1 MSSQAFHRTPGGRI
15 RKITAGEQ
23 FKPRIIESFDPTT
36 QELNQDLPVTIHTK
50 TYSLGSKFNSHE
62 IRQRTAHSKA
72 SGAGSHP
79 EVTTAAHRRKI
90 DPRDWSRGREEEH
103 AMSLG
108 LGTGILC
115 HEPKPL
121 IYSCSREEHWSEF
134 PETRVLNSNMQQ
146 GSKGVS
152 TNRELR
158 PTCRSRTDQCARC
171 SGVQN

>member
-1 MSSQAFHRTPGGRI
+1 MSSQAFHRTPGGLI

-121 IYSCSREEHWSEF
+121 IYNCSREEHWSEF

-146 GSKGVS
+146 GSKVVR